1 MDKLQ
6 QLENL
11 LNQLGSCLVA
21 YSGGVDS
28 AFLALVAYRTLG
40 DQSLAVM
47 ADSPSLPRSEFKEAI
62 ALSEQFGFPLKI
74 IQTKE
79 FENEE
84 YLSNPNNR
92 CYFCKHALF
101 EETESLAMERGVAAV
116 LYGEIAD
123 DIGDF
128 RPGAQAAKEFQVRA
142 PMKEVGLTKSEI
154 RVYSSEMGLP
164 TASKPQM
171 ACLSSRIPYGE
182 KVTVKKLSQIEEA
195 EALLRKLGFHDI
207 RVRHHELSQG
217 ALARIEIGSVE
228 LDQLVQPAIRETLT
242 QSIKSL
248 GYLYV
253 TLDLMGYQRG
263 SLNSA
268 RQASS
273 DQPFS

>member
-101 EETESLAMERGVAAV
+101 EETESLAMERGVSAV

-253 TLDLMGYQRG
+253 TLDLMGSQRG

-268 RQASS
+268 RQASNP
-273 DQPFS
+273 QPLS

>member
-228 LDQLVQPAIRETLT
+228 LDQLVHPAIRETLT

-268 RQASS
+268 RQASNP
-273 DQPFS
+273 QPLS

>member
-101 EETESLAMERGVAAV
+101 EETESLAMERGVSAV

-242 QSIKSL
+242 QCIKSL

-268 RQASS
+268 RQASNP
-273 DQPFS
+273 QPLS

>member
-101 EETESLAMERGVAAV
+101 EETESLAMERGVSAV

-242 QSIKSL
+242 QCIKSL

-268 RQASS
+268 QQASNP
-273 DQPFS
+273 QPLS

>member
-101 EETESLAMERGVAAV
+101 EETESLAMERGVSAV

-268 RQASS
+268 RQASNP
-273 DQPFS
+273 QPLS

>member
-128 RPGAQAAKEFQVRA
+128 RPGAQAAREFQVRA

>member
-11 LNQLGSCLVA
+11 LGQLGSCLVA

-28 AFLALVAYRTLG
+28 AFLALVAHRTLG

-47 ADSPSLPRSEFKEAI
+47 ADSPSLPRSEFKDAI

-101 EETESLAMERGVAAV
+101 EETETLAMERGVAAV

-217 ALARIEIGSVE
+217 ALARIEIGSAE

-263 SLNSA
+263 GLNSA

-273 DQPFS
+273 AQPFS

>member
-28 AFLALVAYRTLG
+28 AFLALVAHRTLG

-47 ADSPSLPRSEFKEAI
+47 ADSPSLPRSEFKDAI

-101 EETESLAMERGVAAV
+101 EETETLAMERGVAAV

-154 RVYSSEMGLP
+154 RVYSGEMGLP

-217 ALARIEIGSVE
+217 ALARIEIGSAE
-228 LDQLVQPAIRETLT
+228 LDQVVQPDIRETLT

-268 RQASS
+268 RQTSS
-273 DQPFS
+273 AQPFS

>member
-268 RQASS
+268 RQASNP
-273 DQPFS
+273 QPLS

>member
-228 LDQLVQPAIRETLT
+228 LDQLIQPAMRETLT
-242 QSIKSL
+242 KSIKSL

-268 RQASS
+268 RQASNP
-273 DQPFS
+273 QPLS

>member
-1 MDKLQ
+1 MHKLQ

-11 LNQLGSCLVA
+11 LHQLGSCLVA

-47 ADSPSLPRSEFKEAI
+47 ADSPSLPRSEFKDAI

-101 EETESLAMERGVAAV
+101 EETEALAMERGVAAV

-217 ALARIEIGSVE
+217 ALARIEIGSAE
-228 LDQLVQPAIRETLT
+228 LDQLVQPTMRETLIH
-242 QSIKSL
+242 SMKSL

-263 SLNSA
+263 NLNSA
-268 RQASS
+268 QQAGSAQTSS
-273 DQPFS
+273 

>member
-273 DQPFS
+273 PQPLS

>member
-28 AFLALVAYRTLG
+28 AFLALVAHRTLG

-47 ADSPSLPRSEFKEAI
+47 ADSPSLPRSEFKDAI

-101 EETESLAMERGVAAV
+101 EETEILAMERGVAAV

-154 RVYSSEMGLP
+154 RVYSGEMGLP

-217 ALARIEIGSVE
+217 ALARIEIGSAE
-228 LDQLVQPAIRETLT
+228 LDQVVQPDIRETLT

-263 SLNSA
+263 SLN
-268 RQASS
+268 
-273 DQPFS
+273 

>member
-28 AFLALVAYRTLG
+28 AFLALVAHRTLG

-47 ADSPSLPRSEFKEAI
+47 ADSPSLPRSEFKDAI

-101 EETESLAMERGVAAV
+101 EETETLAMERGVAAV

-154 RVYSSEMGLP
+154 RVYSGEMGLP

-217 ALARIEIGSVE
+217 ALARIEIGSAE
-228 LDQLVQPAIRETLT
+228 LDQVVQPAIRETLT

-268 RQASS
+268 RQTSS
-273 DQPFS
+273 AQPFS

>member
-101 EETESLAMERGVAAV
+101 EETESLAMERGVSAV

-228 LDQLVQPAIRETLT
+228 LDQLIQPAMRETLT
-242 QSIKSL
+242 KSIKSL

-268 RQASS
+268 RQASNP
-273 DQPFS
+273 QPLS

>member
-28 AFLALVAYRTLG
+28 AFLALVAHRTLG

-47 ADSPSLPRSEFKEAI
+47 ADSPSLPRSEFKDAI
-62 ALSEQFGFPLKI
+62 ALSEKFGFPLKI

-101 EETESLAMERGVAAV
+101 EETEALAMERGVAAV

-182 KVTVKKLSQIEEA
+182 KVTVEKLSQIEEA

-217 ALARIEIGSVE
+217 ALARIEIGSAE
-228 LDQLVQPAIRETLT
+228 LDQVVQPDIRETLT

-268 RQASS
+268 RQTSS
-273 DQPFS
+273 AQPFS

>member
-28 AFLALVAYRTLG
+28 AFLALVAHRTLG

-47 ADSPSLPRSEFKEAI
+47 ADSPSLPRSEFKDAI

-101 EETESLAMERGVAAV
+101 EETETLAMERGVAAV

-154 RVYSSEMGLP
+154 RVYSGEMGLP

-217 ALARIEIGSVE
+217 ALARIEIGSAE

>member
-11 LNQLGSCLVA
+11 LGQLGSCLVA

-28 AFLALVAYRTLG
+28 AFLALVAHRTLG

-47 ADSPSLPRSEFKEAI
+47 ADSPSLPRSEFKDAI

-101 EETESLAMERGVAAV
+101 EETEALAMERGVAAV

-154 RVYSSEMGLP
+154 RVYSSKMGLP

-217 ALARIEIGSVE
+217 ALARIEIGSAE

>member
-154 RVYSSEMGLP
+154 RVYSSKMGLP

-268 RQASS
+268 RQASNP
-273 DQPFS
+273 QPLS

>member
-28 AFLALVAYRTLG
+28 AFLALVAHRTLG

-47 ADSPSLPRSEFKEAI
+47 ADSPSLPRSEFKDAI

-217 ALARIEIGSVE
+217 ALARIEIGSAE

>member
-11 LNQLGSCLVA
+11 LGQLGSCLVA

-28 AFLALVAYRTLG
+28 AFLALVAHRTLG

-47 ADSPSLPRSEFKEAI
+47 ADSPSLPRSEFKDAI

-101 EETESLAMERGVAAV
+101 EETEALAMERGVAAV

-217 ALARIEIGSVE
+217 ALARIEIGSAE

>member
-11 LNQLGSCLVA
+11 LGQLGSCLVA

-28 AFLALVAYRTLG
+28 AFLALVAHRTLG

-47 ADSPSLPRSEFKEAI
+47 ADSPSLPRSEFKDAI

-154 RVYSSEMGLP
+154 RVYSSKMGLP

-217 ALARIEIGSVE
+217 ALARIEIGSAE

>member
-268 RQASS
+268 QQASNP
-273 DQPFS
+273 QPLS

>member
-228 LDQLVQPAIRETLT
+228 LDQLIQPAMRETLT
-242 QSIKSL
+242 KSIKSL

-268 RQASS
+268 QQASNP
-273 DQPFS
+273 QPLS

>member
-101 EETESLAMERGVAAV
+101 EETESLAMERGVSAV

-228 LDQLVQPAIRETLT
+228 LDQLIQPAMRETLT
-242 QSIKSL
+242 KSIKSL

-268 RQASS
+268 QQASNP
-273 DQPFS
+273 QPLS

>member
-47 ADSPSLPRSEFKEAI
+47 ADSPSLPRSEFKDAI

-101 EETESLAMERGVAAV
+101 EETETLAMERGVAAV

-154 RVYSSEMGLP
+154 RVYSGEMGLP

-217 ALARIEIGSVE
+217 ALARIEIGSAE
-228 LDQLVQPAIRETLT
+228 LDQLVHPAIRETLT

>member
-101 EETESLAMERGVAAV
+101 EETESLAMERGVSAV

-268 RQASS
+268 QQASNP
-273 DQPFS
+273 QPLS

>member
-101 EETESLAMERGVAAV
+101 EETESLAMERGVSAV

-217 ALARIEIGSVE
+217 ALARIEIGSAE

-268 RQASS
+268 RQASNP
-273 DQPFS
+273 QPLS

>member
-28 AFLALVAYRTLG
+28 AFLALVAHRTLG

-47 ADSPSLPRSEFKEAI
+47 ADSPSLPRSEFKDAI

-217 ALARIEIGSVE
+217 ALARIEIGSAE

-253 TLDLMGYQRG
+253 TLDLVGYQRG

-273 DQPFS
+273 AQPFS

>member
-101 EETESLAMERGVAAV
+101 EETESLAMERGVSAV

-128 RPGAQAAKEFQVRA
+128 RPGAQAAREFQVRA

-268 RQASS
+268 RQASNP
-273 DQPFS
+273 QPLS